1 MLKGETFFNDLQ
13 HRNFFLRLLSA
24 YHSVL
29 QAGTAKTRENM
40 PKHER
45 KGERVET
52 HHNKE
57 CFNSSRTHLN
67 EFIQ

>member
-13 HRNFFLRLLSA
+13 HRNFFLHLLSA

-29 QAGTAKTRENM
+29 QAGTAETRENM

-45 KGERVET
+45 KGDRNT
-52 HHNKE
+52 SQQGMSQQLT
-57 CFNSSRTHLN
+57 NSFEQIHSVD
-67 EFIQ
+67 